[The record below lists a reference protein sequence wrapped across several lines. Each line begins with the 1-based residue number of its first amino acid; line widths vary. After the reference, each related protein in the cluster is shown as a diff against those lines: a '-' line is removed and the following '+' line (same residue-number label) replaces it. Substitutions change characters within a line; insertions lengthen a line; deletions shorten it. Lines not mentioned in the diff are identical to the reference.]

1 LNFILNLNKVAC
13 RKIMS
18 KKTLFLISCFIAFS
32 LSSHPLLHI
41 GEDLNEDQFPTECQ
55 VCKTYESVLA
65 LEEIEIEVQNFNEKV
80 FLTHDE
86 SIENNILQNYL
97 LRAPPLS

>member
-1 LNFILNLNKVAC
+1 
-13 RKIMS
+13 MS
-18 KKTLFLISCFIAFS
+18 KKIIFLISCFVAFS
-32 LSSHPLLHI
+32 LSSHPLFHI
-41 GEDLNEDQFPTECQ
+41 GEDLNEDQFQTECQ

-86 SIENNILQNYL
+86 CIENNILQNYL

>member
-1 LNFILNLNKVAC
+1 
-13 RKIMS
+13 MS
-18 KKTLFLISCFIAFS
+18 KKIIFLISCFFAFS
-32 LSSHPLLHI
+32 LSAHPLLHI
-41 GEDLNEDQFPTECQ
+41 GEDLNEDQFQTECQ

-86 SIENNILQNYL
+86 FIENNILQNYL

>member
-1 LNFILNLNKVAC
+1 MSTLRL
-13 RKIMS
+13 MS
-18 KKTLFLISCFIAFS
+18 KKIIFLISCFIAFS

-41 GEDLNEDQFPTECQ
+41 GEDLNEDQFKTECQ

-65 LEEIEIEVQNFNEKV
+65 SEEIEIEVQNFNEKV
-80 FLTHDE
+80 FSTHDE
-86 SIENNILQNYL
+86 CIENNILQNYL